1 MADNFAEF
9 IEKHQEKEKTPKN
22 INELKSSIISKI
34 DKLSNLYPDR
44 SKPPAIK
51 AVLSNADRLYKK
63 SKASLDELNQVLNDL
78 DGRISLKLKANED
91 NKEKALKLVED
102 KAKQE
107 ELALK
112 KAKLGELDSN

>member
-91 NKEKALKLVED
+91 NKEK
-102 KAKQE
+102 E
-107 ELALK
+107 ELIWRTNIPMLK
-112 KAKLGELDSN
+112 IKLNKKSLL